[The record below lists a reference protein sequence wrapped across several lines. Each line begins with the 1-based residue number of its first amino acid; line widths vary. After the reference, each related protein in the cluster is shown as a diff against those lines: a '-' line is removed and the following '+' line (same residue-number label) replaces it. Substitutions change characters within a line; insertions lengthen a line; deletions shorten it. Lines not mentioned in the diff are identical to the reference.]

1 MITFEQVTKRYEG
14 AGEMALRE
22 VSFNVKKGEFIF
34 VIGESGAGKTT
45 LVKLLL
51 KEIEPSGGRI
61 LVNGQLLSSIKSRN
75 IPLYRRNL
83 GVIFQD
89 FRIVNDKTIYEN
101 IALAQQIM
109 GVSMKSV
116 RQHVTSML
124 SLLGLTNQYN
134 RYPKELSGGEQQK
147 VCLARAIINNPSIL
161 LADEPTGN
169 LDPESTKEIMQLL
182 EEIQK
187 RGTTVV
193 VITHDMEQVKLHGHR
208 VIDLGE

>member
-89 FRIVNDKTIYEN
+89 FRIVHDKTIYEN